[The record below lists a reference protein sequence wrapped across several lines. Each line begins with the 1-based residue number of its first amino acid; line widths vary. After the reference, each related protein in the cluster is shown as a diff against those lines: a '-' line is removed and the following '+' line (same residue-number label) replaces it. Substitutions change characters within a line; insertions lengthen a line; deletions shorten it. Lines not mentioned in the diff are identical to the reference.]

1 MSNPTHLLNYD
12 NGFFIILEY
21 NGKDPKYNAHSW
33 KCQCRCGNI
42 IVLRTDVIKSK
53 ATKSCGCSRLKNL
66 IKNGKSTAKKFQP
79 VHGLSKHPLH
89 RTWSHIIERCYEIPI
104 RHKSYPYYRGKGIQ
118 VYPLWI
124 KDFKSFH
131 DWCVNNGWKK
141 GLTIDRINPDGNY
154 EPDNCQFITRA
165 QNTEKM
171 AANRKMYGQFN
182 GNSALTVEKVLEIR
196 KRLQLGVSG
205 YRISIDFN
213 VDRKTIYNIRDRKS
227 WKHI

>member
-12 NGFFIILEY
+12 NGYILVLEY
-21 NGKDPKYNAHSW
+21 NGKDPKYNAHTW

-42 IVLRTDVIKSK
+42 IILRTDVIKSK

-79 VHGLSKHPLH
+79 SHGLSKHPLH
-89 RTWSHIIERCYEIPI
+89 KIWTGMKERCYKLRPSD
-104 RHKSYPYYRGKGIQ
+104 RHYPHYKGKGIKLDT
-118 VYPLWI
+118 LWLY
-124 KDFKSFH
+124 DFKAFY
-131 DWCVNNGWKK
+131 DWATKNGWKE
-141 GLTIDRINPDGNY
+141 GLTIDRINSDGNY
-154 EPDNCQFITRA
+154 EPNNCQFITRS
-165 QNTEKM
+165 QNSEKM
-171 AANRKMYGQFN
+171 ALNNKSYGQFN

-196 KRLQLGVSG
+196 KRLQSGETG
-205 YRISIDFN
+205 YRISNDFN